1 MSKRVANSA
10 NYQLYRTL
18 PKLGGNMQLDL
29 VLSPNIT
36 NENNKKQIYVQDF
49 HLRPIRNRGYKPNL
63 SEDLTTSPHQ
73 INISQFFKDTQSI
86 FYGYKTD
93 LESSN
98 FLVYSKKDCDNI
110 KYLQNWDDVY
120 WCGTQ
125 RMKTGLYGTTH
136 ETLVPV
142 WIECSNGVKLII
154 EILDEVDTVVDIFEL
169 NLSKDCVYNPEQKFH
184 NKFVKYLLAYFEYCN
199 FTNGNVGNM
208 YLDFDKN
215 KAYLRGIDVR
225 SGNLVTTENLHIL
238 NNLTHRERPL
248 LEGNS
253 LLTNLFPDNY
263 LITPQLINFNIC
275 FNSKDFFTISS
286 NTLTLYKIRVRVQ
299 NLSDVNLDNTQ
310 NLKWKV
316 LEQRDIY
323 TNHDY
328 IPRQLLADNY
338 SEYSKYY
345 DDDTLRLNALDYL
358 KDNTNTNIIH
368 ENKIVQNICHW
379 SPVDSNN
386 ADLLFNLYDGMGSYS
401 QSKLGEIKLN
411 QHTSPLQLDL
421 AETKYNKDTQNIT
434 WAGVPLI
441 GDGKEINEIFANPTK
456 YIKNGYLKDLTLQGS
471 GLGLIYTPENNF
483 WQSSNSI
490 EQVPNKIFL
499 GMMTTQW
506 VSNPDHWKTMFSSQ
520 LVSRQNVI
528 GILQEHLDAEGKD
541 ILPES
546 RASNVYGKNLDKG
559 EWDEFIF
566 ADLFNSYASSDT
578 TVQYFFN
585 RELLSKYSNAE
596 WQKFQTKLSQES
608 NKLFYLQKNHILRKI
623 TKDSPFFN
631 KISFKEDG
639 QIYERIGGTL
649 PHTEE
654 LYDSMHTNKLC
665 IVKWVCT
672 QDDKDK
678 AFKKGDWI
686 IIAFNPRTSKSETN
700 QTLNKNI
707 VRGDILPHGLTYGG
721 FIKAIQQY
729 CKNYLVLSR
738 LFSILDENKIFINN
752 EKKPNPLFLEVLQ
765 TLVAQTNF
773 ERQTNPTI
781 IIYINRSLDLVRD
794 NTLSHLTKEILYQK
808 NDKRGNFCVRKCGTL
823 RPAMFPDRTIRQ
835 AKKDKDHDIDLLS
848 INKYLKYKELYGR
861 NFAYIKKQ
869 IFLDYPETITD
880 TQNLFIKSGIPPKY
894 PSIEFNSVV
903 PMVRVGEDDTPCY
916 QTKQGDIM
924 YNEPYPVLL
933 GYSYDGKLLTNQT
946 VYKDYIVNEENKLQ
960 LPENKLYNTYIHF
973 EYKWFWKS
981 TFISLPISLIY
992 YIKTDSNDLEYLEN
1006 VVYITAVFPRKD
1018 MPTVKDN
1025 TNSEINVYEKFLK
1038 DFDKGQNRYFYNDI
1052 NGTIAD
1058 LSQKYLDLSK
1068 YPENILPQ
1076 QMPFFY
1082 DKLQQN
1088 ITLLDWQFIKQCYTI
1103 KYDLLEASPQLDSN
1117 GQYKKDIPTG
1127 EILYSYTYRISL
1139 YLQ

>member
-29 VLSPNIT
+29 VISPHIT
-36 NENNKKQIYVQDF
+36 TLDNKKQIYVSEF
-49 HLRPIRNRGYKPNL
+49 HVRPIRNRGYKPNL
-63 SEDLTTSPHQ
+63 SEDLTNSPHQ

-98 FLVYSKKDCDNI
+98 FLVYSKKDCENI

-125 RMKTGLYGTTH
+125 RMKIGLYGTTH

-154 EILDEVDTVVDIFEL
+154 EILDEVDTVVDNFEL

-199 FTNGNVGNM
+199 FTKGNVGNM

-275 FNSKDFFTISS
+275 FNSKDFFTTSS
-286 NTLTLYKIRVRVQ
+286 NTLTPYKIRVRVH

-323 TNHDY
+323 TNHEY

-338 SEYSKYY
+338 SEYSQFY

-379 SPVDSNN
+379 SPVDSHN
-386 ADLLFNLYDGMGSYS
+386 ADLLFNVYDGMGSYS
-401 QSKLGEIKLN
+401 RGDKDGFKLN
-411 QHTSPLQLDL
+411 QHTLPLQLDL
-421 AETKYNKDTQNIT
+421 TETKYNRATQNIT
-434 WAGVPLI
+434 WAGTPAI
-441 GDGKEINEIFANPTK
+441 GDGREINEIFANPEK
-456 YIKNGYLKDLTLQGS
+456 YIKNGYLKDLTQQ
-471 GLGLIYTPENNF
+471 GLGVGFIYTPNNVF
-483 WQSSNSI
+483 WQSTNST
-490 EQVPNKIFL
+490 EQIPKKIFL

-506 VSNPDHWKTMFSSQ
+506 VSNPDHWKTMFSSK

-528 GILQEHLDAEGKD
+528 GILQEHLDAEGRD
-541 ILPES
+541 ILPENRNS
-546 RASNVYGKNLDKG
+546 TTYGKVLDKG
-559 EWDEFIF
+559 EWDEFTF
-566 ADLFNSYASSDT
+566 ADLFNSYASSDQT
-578 TVQYFFN
+578 FRYFFN
-585 RELLSKYSNAE
+585 RKLLSTYTNTD
-596 WQKFQTKLSQES
+596 WNNLQTELFKTT
-608 NKLFYLQKNHILRKI
+608 NKIGYLKEYHILRKI
-623 TKDSPFFN
+623 QKNEPHFDDMT
-631 KISFKEDG
+631 FKEG
-639 QIYERIGGTL
+639 EHEYERLGGTL
-649 PHTEE
+649 TPTEE

-665 IVKWVCT
+665 IVKWVCET
-672 QDDKDK
+672 DTEYYKT
-678 AFKKGDWI
+678 GDWI
-686 IIAFNPRTSKSETN
+686 VIAFNPRTSKSETN
-700 QTLNKNI
+700 QTLNTNI

-729 CKNYLVLSR
+729 CKHYLIISR
-738 LFSILDENKIFINN
+738 LFDVLETNQMFVNT
-752 EKKPNPLFLEVLQ
+752 EKKPNSLFLELLQ
-765 TLVAQTNF
+765 TLVAQTNIDKKS
-773 ERQTNPTI
+773 NPTST
-781 IIYINRSLDLVRD
+781 IYINKSLDLVRD

-808 NDKRGNFCVRKCGTL
+808 NDKRGNFLWRKCGTL

-835 AKKDKDHDIDLLS
+835 AKKDKDHDIVLLS
-848 INKYLKYKELYGR
+848 INKYLKYQELYGR
-861 NFAYIKKQ
+861 NFAYVKQQ
-869 IFLDYPETITD
+869 IFLDYPETITE
-880 TQNLFIKSGIPPKY
+880 TQNLFIKSGISPKY

-903 PMVRVGEDDTPCY
+903 PMVRKGEDDTPCY

-933 GYSYDGKLLTNQT
+933 GYSKDGKLLKDKV
-946 VYKDYIVNEENKLQ
+946 VYKDYVITDTNPLQ
-960 LPENKLYNTYIHF
+960 LSEKKLYNSYIHS

-981 TFISLPISLIY
+981 TFISLPTSLMY

-1006 VVYITAVFPRKD
+1006 VVYITSVFPRKD
-1018 MPTVKDN
+1018 MPTVKDK

-1038 DFDKGQNRYFYNDI
+1038 DFNKGQNRYFYNDI
-1052 NGTIAD
+1052 NGTIVE

-1068 YPENILPQ
+1068 YPENNLPQ

-1088 ITLLDWQFIKQCYTI
+1088 ITLLDWQFIKQWYTI

-1117 GQYKKDIPTG
+1117 GQYKKDIQTG